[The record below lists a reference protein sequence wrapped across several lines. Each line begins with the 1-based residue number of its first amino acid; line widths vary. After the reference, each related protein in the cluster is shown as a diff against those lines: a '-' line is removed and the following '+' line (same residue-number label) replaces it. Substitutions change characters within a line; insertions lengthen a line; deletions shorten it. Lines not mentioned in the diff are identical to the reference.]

1 MYSVLIVDDEKYVR
15 LWIKNCINWSEYGF
29 KISGEAANGFEAL
42 QKIKEIKPRLV
53 ISDMDMPELDG
64 AELIENANKIY
75 PDTVFIILSGY
86 KEFEYMRSAVK
97 NNAVDYLLK
106 PVKAEE
112 IISVLQVVTSKLK
125 IMDKK
130 NEERQKIK
138 MIAKENFDLHK
149 EKLFSSLLNGQIA
162 NSQEVCDKLGKFDIQ
177 IDREFFSVISLN
189 IDEDCQN
196 RRAENNMDTNMCVF
210 SIINILEESFS
221 QAGIQSYFIN
231 EKDEVI
237 GIFNFDAHG
246 EEFPQSIVNVCKHA
260 LDKIIKLLNIDV
272 SIGVGSIVNDIMCIE
287 ASYKEAKKSLELRLL
302 YGSNHVL
309 TFLSTPE
316 NAHVEILDFLSDSC
330 FMNAMAS
337 LNYEGCKEIITK
349 TFDRIKELD
358 MPGIDTIKMI
368 YYRLISIILKVIY
381 DKGIVPSCMNIEE
394 IEIFTAISSLSSIDH
409 IKEKLL
415 YYVQKVINTV
425 STKQNITNSAVEKA
439 KAYIIKHL
447 HEDISLTSISKHVHI
462 TPNYFCTLFKAETK
476 QKLFDYITY
485 LRIEKAKI
493 LMKDKRLKTYKIGE
507 MVGYKEPKYFCRVFK
522 KITGRSPSN
531 FRKNC

>member
-29 KISGEAANGFEAL
+29 EITGEAANGLEAL
-42 QKIKEIKPRLV
+42 QKIKETKPRLV
-53 ISDMDMPELDG
+53 ISDMDMPEFDG
-64 AELIENANKIY
+64 AELIENANRIY
-75 PDTVFIILSGY
+75 PDTLFIILSGY

-112 IISVLQVVTSKLK
+112 IVSVLKVVTNKLE

-130 NEERQKIK
+130 KEESRKIK
-138 MIAKENFDLHK
+138 IITRENFDLHK

-162 NSQEVCDKLGKFDIQ
+162 NSQEVYDKLGKFDIQ
-177 IDREFFSVISLN
+177 IAGEFFSVISLN
-189 IDEDCQN
+189 IDEDDKNGQ
-196 RRAENNMDTNMCVF
+196 EKNNAGKDMCVF

-221 QAGIQSYFIN
+221 RAGIQSYFIN
-231 EKDEVI
+231 KKGEVI
-237 GIFNFDAHG
+237 GILNFDGQG
-246 EEFPQSIVNVCKHA
+246 EDFPQLIVSICKHA
-260 LDKIIKLLNIDV
+260 LNKIIKLLNINV

-287 ASYKEAKKSLELRLL
+287 ASYKEAEKSLELRLL
-302 YGSNHVL
+302 YGSNNVL

-316 NAHVEILDFLSDSC
+316 NFNVEILDFFDDNR
-330 FMNAMAS
+330 FMNSMAS
-337 LNYEGCKEIITK
+337 LNYDDCKIIITK
-349 TFDRIKELD
+349 TFDRIKKFD
-358 MPGIDTIKMI
+358 MAGIDTIKMI

-381 DKGIVPSCMNIEE
+381 DKGIVPSFMDMEE
-394 IEIFTAISSLSSIDH
+394 MEMFTAIRNLSSTGY

-425 STKQNITNSAVEKA
+425 SAKQNIANSAVEKA
-439 KAYIIKHL
+439 KEYIIKHL

-462 TPNYFCTLFKAETK
+462 TPNYFCTLFKAETN

-485 LRIEKAKI
+485 LRIEKAKA
-493 LMKDKRLKTYKIGE
+493 LMKNGKLKTYKIGE

-522 KITGRSPSN
+522 KVTGLSPSN
-531 FRKNC
+531 FRKTC